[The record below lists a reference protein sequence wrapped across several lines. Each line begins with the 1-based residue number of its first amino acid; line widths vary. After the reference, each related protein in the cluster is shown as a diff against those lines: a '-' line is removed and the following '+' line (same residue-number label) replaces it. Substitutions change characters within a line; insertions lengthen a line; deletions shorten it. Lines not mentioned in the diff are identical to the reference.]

1 MNKIFLVMM
10 LTILLLI
17 GCGKKPE
24 PKKSA
29 DVWLKEGLTYF
40 EKGKYKKAAEAFEQS
55 ILEADNPEIAAQAQ
69 LFLADSYFFL
79 NQFDEAIPSYEE
91 YLDIYP
97 DNEYAK
103 QALYRLAL
111 CYYKQIDTIDRDQTN
126 TIKALETFQKLKSKF
141 PEYAKSVET
150 DAKIKELREMLAERE
165 YYVAKFYLR
174 TKKFRA
180 AEMRFKTVLEK
191 YPDTEIFPKAAIDYA
206 EYIVEHSNNKTEAI
220 AILTQALKN
229 ENGKKYLKSVSNLLG
244 KLQEELKVN

>member
-1 MNKIFLVMM
+1 MNKIFLVMA
-10 LTILLLI
+10 LTLLI
-17 GCGKKPE
+17 IVGCGKKPE
-24 PKKSA
+24 PNKSA

-126 TIKALETFQKLKSKF
+126 TIKALENFKKLKDRF
-141 PEYAKSVET
+141 PEYAKTVET
-150 DAKIKELREMLAERE
+150 NAKIKELREMLAERE

-174 TKKFRA
+174 TKKFKA
-180 AEMRFKTVLEK
+180 AEMRFKTVLEQ

-206 EYIVEHSNNKTEAI
+206 EYIVERSNNKTEAI